1 MMMNIERLKKLRA
14 ILERNSELED
24 EQIEILWELID
35 TAIARQLVKSEEV
48 AEAID
53 LLMELQHDNYVFQ
66 NYTEQDIKNY
76 GLISI
81 AITALQ
87 AYEPWVSVSERLP
100 DDGIP
105 VLVTYIGFNDGK
117 LYSDGVA
124 KWSIEE
130 NGYNGGW
137 LWEIDGSE
145 TTVGI
150 THWKPLPEP
159 PKGE

>member
-1 MMMNIERLKKLRA
+1 MMMDIERLKELRA

-48 AEAID
+48 AEAIE

-87 AYEPWVSVSERLP
+87 AYQPTTRKNRTVEPAAISKTETTSKSCWYC
-100 DDGIP
+100 DGIQDHKVVFVKTVVDELGRELP
-105 VLVTYIGFNDGK
+105 AYDTPYNYCPNCGRKLREVT
-117 LYSDGVA
+117 
-124 KWSIEE
+124 
-130 NGYNGGW
+130 
-137 LWEIDGSE
+137 
-145 TTVGI
+145 
-150 THWKPLPEP
+150 
-159 PKGE
+159 